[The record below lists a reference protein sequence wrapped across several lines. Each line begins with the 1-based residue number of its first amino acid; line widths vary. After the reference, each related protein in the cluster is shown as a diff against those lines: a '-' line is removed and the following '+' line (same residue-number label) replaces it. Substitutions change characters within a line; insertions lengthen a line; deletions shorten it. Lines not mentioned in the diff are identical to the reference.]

1 MNAQAMASAGDDG
14 VDMDGGMD
22 IGFIA
27 LDGELSIYRAADVK
41 SLLQTELKR
50 CAVLEVDL
58 AGVTEIDSAGIQ
70 VLILAKLMARDENRE
85 LRLVHHSAAVREVF
99 ERLAL
104 ERWFGDTLPTA
115 H

>member
-1 MNAQAMASAGDDG
+1 MNVQAMNAIDDDG
-14 VDMDGGMD
+14 DEMGGGMD
-22 IGFIA
+22 VGFIA
-27 LDGELSIYRAADVK
+27 IEGELSIYRAADVK
-41 SLLQTELKR
+41 SLLQTELQR

-70 VLILAKLMARDENRE
+70 VLILAKLMARDEKRE
-85 LRLVHHSAAVREVF
+85 LRLVHHSDAVREVF

-104 ERWFGDTLPTA
+104 ERWFGDALPAA

>member
-1 MNAQAMASAGDDG
+1 MSALAMQTGYGAGIDQE
-14 VDMDGGMD
+14 V
-22 IGFIA
+22 A
-27 LDGELSIYRAADVK
+27 LDGEVNIYRAADVK
-41 SLLQTELKR
+41 QLLQSELQR

-70 VLILAKLMARDENRE
+70 VLILAKLMARDESRE
-85 LRLVHHSAAVREVF
+85 LRLVRHSEPVREVF

-104 ERWFGDTLPTA
+104 ERWFGDALPA

>member
-1 MNAQAMASAGDDG
+1 MSTQPMAGSDDDG
-14 VDMDGGMD
+14 MDLEDGMD
-22 IGFIA
+22 MGFIA

-58 AGVTEIDSAGIQ
+58 AGVTEIDSAGVQ

-85 LRLVHHSAAVREVF
+85 LRLVHHSDAVKAVF
-99 ERLAL
+99 DRLAL
-104 ERWFGDTLPTA
+104 ERWFGDGLPVA

>member
-1 MNAQAMASAGDDG
+1 MNAQAMAVDEDG
-14 VDMDGGMD
+14 VDIGGGVD
-22 IGFIA
+22 TGYIA
-27 LDGELSIYRAADVK
+27 LDGEVNIYRAADVK
-41 SLLQTELKR
+41 ALLQEELKR

-70 VLILAKLMARDENRE
+70 VLILAKLMARDESRE
-85 LRLVHHSAAVREVF
+85 LRLVHHSDAVREVF

-104 ERWFGDTLPTA
+104 ERWFGDALPTA

>member
-1 MNAQAMASAGDDG
+1 MNAQMKAVDDDG
-14 VDMDGGMD
+14 VEPGGGMD
-22 IGFIA
+22 KGFIA
-27 LDGELSIYRAADVK
+27 LDGELNIYRAADVK
-41 SLLQTELKR
+41 ALLQSELKR
-50 CAVLEVDL
+50 CAALEVDL

-85 LRLVHHSAAVREVF
+85 LRLVHHSDAVKEVF

-104 ERWFGDTLPTA
+104 ERWFGDALMTA